1 MAASHRLSRAKLGAV
16 GIVAAALAAGCGS
29 SAKSVL
35 PPVATTASTLPSPS
49 TTVTVTTTTTTTTTV
64 PGATTTTT
72 PPSNGTRT
80 VVYPLGIDMRAG
92 PSTSAK
98 VLGTLVRGAEV
109 TVNSYNPASGGWL
122 NVKGVSV
129 TGWISANQQLTA
141 PGTFYPF
148 ASASGSFSTLYPT
161 TWSATATSSGG
172 AVLRS
177 ASGTETVSFS
187 TGASV
192 SALPPLPAGFQPLS
206 SQQLLVCGV
215 TGHLL
220 AYTRGSTTTT
230 SVAPQGQ
237 AVTEPYLAV
246 IDLAIDKAHALGIQA
261 NLTSLS
267 QISTVISIASSVT
280 FPAKVC
286 GA

>member
-1 MAASHRLSRAKLGAV
+1 M

-35 PPVATTASTLPSPS
+35 PPVATTTSTPPAPS
-49 TTVTVTTTTTTTTTV
+49 TTVTVTTTTTTTTV

-72 PPSNGTRT
+72 PPSSGTRT

-220 AYTRGSTTTT
+220 SYTRGSATTT

-237 AVTEPYLAV
+237 AVPEPYLAV
-246 IDLAIDKAHALGIQA
+246 IDLAIDKTHALGIQA
-261 NLTSLS
+261 NLTSPT

>member
-1 MAASHRLSRAKLGAV
+1 MAAFLRLSKVKLGAV
-16 GIVAAALAAGCGS
+16 GIVATGLAAGCGS
-29 SAKSVL
+29 SAKAVL
-35 PPVATTASTLPSPS
+35 PPVATTTSTLPTPS
-49 TTVTVTTTTTTTTTV
+49 TTVTVTTTTTTTV

-72 PPSNGTRT
+72 PPSTGTRT
-80 VVYPLGIDMRAG
+80 VVYPLGIDMRDG

-161 TWSATATSSGG
+161 TWSATATPSGG

-177 ASGTETVSFS
+177 ASGTETISFS
-187 TGASV
+187 AGASV
-192 SALPPLPAGFQPLS
+192 SALPPLPAGVQPLA

-220 AYTRGSTTTT
+220 SYTRGSTTTT

-246 IDLAIDKAHALGIQA
+246 INLAIDKTHALGIQA
-261 NLTSLS
+261 NLTSPS